1 MAATQAGAQHFVEV
15 RVLAA
20 AGAFVV
26 ENFRRL
32 QAASDGFRRLQAAS
46 NGVMDVLG
54 LKGFQLGG
62 GVIFVTFS

>member
-32 QAASDGFRRLQAAS
+32 QAAS